1 MPRAV
6 TGADLIARC
15 RHDLAATVHAVNRL
29 TPTIVEVVVHAPAA
43 ARAFRPGQFYRLQNF
58 EMLAPRVAEA
68 GVGAAPCWRWK
79 AWR

>member
-1 MPRAV
+1 M
-6 TGADLIARC
+6 RC
-15 RHDLAATVHAVNRL
+15 NRL

-58 EMLAPRVAEA
+58 EMLAPRVAEP
-68 GVGAAPCWRWK
+68 GVGDAPCWRWK